1 MEKMVEEQKEFNSVK
16 LTSIL
21 LTSIFKLFFKR
32 APEVF
37 KMLGQFLEQ
46 LIKTAVD
53 TDLKQRANFYY
64 RLLRT
69 DIGLAEKVVTG
80 DQVKIT
86 EFYEDRNDE
95 TKERL
100 FLEFNSLSVV
110 YQKPSERYLKDNIIK
125 QS

>member
-1 MEKMVEEQKEFNSVK
+1 
-16 LTSIL
+16 
-21 LTSIFKLFFKR
+21 
-32 APEVF
+32 
-37 KMLGQFLEQ
+37 
-46 LIKTAVD
+46 
-53 TDLKQRANFYY
+53 
-64 RLLRT
+64 LLRT

-110 YQKPSERYLKDNIIK
+110 Y
-125 QS
+125 

>member
-1 MEKMVEEQKEFNSVK
+1 VK

-32 APEVF
+32 APEVY